1 MIKISQME
9 DLPSYAGIVEST
21 MTARICALALEDET
35 ALILQDGNLP
45 EAFAMRER
53 LINSNRYL
61 RVRIRE
67 ADPGMLDML
76 LEEHDTKTANIEGEE
91 DTKLQS
97 EFLHVIGDAMRQGA
111 SDVHIELHGMQAKV
125 RFRIHGRLKDVFT
138 WSFDYANRL
147 SGVAFAVTAEELDGV
162 TFNPRV
168 PQFALVDKVIN
179 GTRVRLRLNSIPAS
193 PDGYDVI
200 IRILPIGQ
208 ESGNLTMQQLGYD
221 NRQELLIRSAMA
233 QPSGVLVISG
243 TTGSGKSTSL
253 NVLLTE
259 KLKNE
264 PSLKL
269 ITIEDPPEYFIA
281 GATQVPVTRR
291 GGDSGASAFA
301 ATMRAVMRCDPDIIM
316 VGEVRDNETARLLQQ
331 ATLTGHKTLTTI
343 HTSGVATIVP
353 RLEQLGVER
362 HVMGSK
368 GFFSGL
374 VYQRLL
380 GITCKHCQIALQA
393 PEADA
398 IGIRKLGDAI
408 LWKAAKMRWDFVAR
422 KKGEDLSRVYLASM
436 DGCSHC
442 SHGASGRTV
451 AAEVLVPDEKT
462 LMYIASGNDVEMV
475 NHWRRNGGITVIEH
489 ALNKVLDGTVCPLVA
504 EAAVGPISASLI
516 MMDENFVDDESI
528 ILMDEVQA

>member
-1 MIKISQME
+1 MKRITRRE
-9 DLPSYAGIVEST
+9 DLPDNAQVIEVTRE
-21 MTARICALALEDET
+21 RVCALALEDET

-45 EAFAMRER
+45 AAFNLRQK
-53 LINSNRYL
+53 LIDSNRYL
-61 RVRIRE
+61 RVRVRE

-76 LEEHDTKTANIEGEE
+76 LEQHQQRESARSNEE

-97 EFLHVIGDAMRQGA
+97 EFLQMIADAMRQGA
-111 SDVHIELHGMQAKV
+111 SDVHIELHGIQANV
-125 RFRIHGRLKDVFT
+125 RYRIHGRLKEMLT
-138 WSFDYANRL
+138 WSYDYAHRL

-168 PQFALVDKVIN
+168 PQFALVDKVVN

-208 ESGNLTMQQLGYD
+208 DQANLNVCDLGYS
-221 NRQELLIRSAMA
+221 RQQELLIRAAMA

-259 KLKNE
+259 KIRNE

-291 GGDSGASAFA
+291 GDSGASAFA
-301 ATMRAVMRCDPDIIM
+301 ATMRAVMRCDPDILM
-316 VGEVRDNETARLLQQ
+316 VGEVRDVETAKLIQQ
-331 ATLTGHKTLTTI
+331 ATLTGHKTLTTL
-343 HTSGVATIVP
+343 HTSGVISIIA

-362 HVMGSK
+362 AVMASK

-380 GITCKHCQIALQA
+380 GLTCEHCSVPLNDTARA
-393 PEADA
+393 TD
-398 IGIRKLGDAI
+398 IGVRRLGDESA
-408 LWKAAKMRWDFVAR
+408 WKAALLRWEFVAR
-422 KKGEDLSRVYLASM
+422 KKGVSLEHIQLASP
-436 DGCSHC
+436 DGCSHG
-442 SHGASGRTV
+442 SHGAKGRTV
-451 AAEVLVPDEKT
+451 AAEVMVPDEAI
-462 LMYIASGNDVEMV
+462 LDLIAAKHDTDLYR
-475 NHWRRNGGITVIEH
+475 HWRANGGITVVEH
-489 ALNKVLDGTVCPLVA
+489 ALSKVIEGSVCPLVA
-504 EAAVGPISASLI
+504 EAGVGPLSAAI
-516 MMDENFVDDESI
+516 MQEGGRSADDALLHSANGA
-528 ILMDEVQA
+528 VA

>member
-9 DLPSYAGIVEST
+9 DLPPFAGIAEST
-21 MTARICALALEDET
+21 TANRICALALEDET

-53 LINSNRYL
+53 LVASNRYL

-67 ADPGMLDML
+67 SDPGMLDML
-76 LEEHDTKTANIEGEE
+76 LEEHDTETANIEGEE

-111 SDVHIELHGMQAKV
+111 SDVHIELHGLQAKV

-168 PQFALVDKVIN
+168 PQFALVDKVIS

-208 ESGNLTMQQLGYD
+208 ESGNLTMKQLGYD
-221 NRQELLIRSAMA
+221 NRQGLLIRSSMA

-259 KLKNE
+259 K
-264 PSLKL
+264 
-269 ITIEDPPEYFIA
+269 
-281 GATQVPVTRR
+281 
-291 GGDSGASAFA
+291 
-301 ATMRAVMRCDPDIIM
+301 
-316 VGEVRDNETARLLQQ
+316 
-331 ATLTGHKTLTTI
+331 
-343 HTSGVATIVP
+343 
-353 RLEQLGVER
+353 
-362 HVMGSK
+362 
-368 GFFSGL
+368 
-374 VYQRLL
+374 
-380 GITCKHCQIALQA
+380 
-393 PEADA
+393 
-398 IGIRKLGDAI
+398 
-408 LWKAAKMRWDFVAR
+408 
-422 KKGEDLSRVYLASM
+422 
-436 DGCSHC
+436 
-442 SHGASGRTV
+442 
-451 AAEVLVPDEKT
+451 
-462 LMYIASGNDVEMV
+462 
-475 NHWRRNGGITVIEH
+475 
-489 ALNKVLDGTVCPLVA
+489 
-504 EAAVGPISASLI
+504 
-516 MMDENFVDDESI
+516 
-528 ILMDEVQA
+528 